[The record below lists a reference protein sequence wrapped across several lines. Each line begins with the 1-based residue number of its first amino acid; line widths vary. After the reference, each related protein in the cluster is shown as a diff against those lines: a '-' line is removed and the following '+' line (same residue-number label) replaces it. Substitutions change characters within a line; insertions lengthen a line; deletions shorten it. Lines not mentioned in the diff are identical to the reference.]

1 MPYDAQLGK
10 MPDRPSVGI
19 RTHGGE
25 VSLAEHA
32 CRCRLHGGRV
42 EGFVDLECPMSV
54 ERMPDSVH
62 SDPIAIDAPARLS
75 SRIEARRRGSK
86 GAHGQVGR
94 QRGVQP
100 SSQLRQSAAATRCS
114 CVAECRDLAGG
125 MHPGIGSPGETN
137 SRCLADQPVK
147 RLLQLPLNGP
157 SIRLDLGTGEGRSV
171 VLDHRSCASL
181 RVGGHRSCR
190 SSSVPVL
197 RRARSE
203 PSRPRHPDA
212 APASRCACIPTSG
225 RRTCRRARSGAS
237 PR

>member
-1 MPYDAQLGK
+1 MLRTMRRRKAFAVTRISRRSPCRTTRSSARCRTV
-10 MPDRPSVGI
+10 RPCASAPM
-19 RTHGGE
+19 RGE

-32 CRCRLHGGRV
+32 CRSRPHGGHV
-42 EGFVDLECPMSV
+42 EGFVDLERPMSV
-54 ERMPDSVH
+54 ERVPNSVH

-75 SRIEARRRGSK
+75 PRIEARRRGSK

-157 SIRLDLGTGEGRSV
+157 SIRLDLGAGEGRSV

-181 RVGGHRSCR
+181 RVGGHRSV
-190 SSSVPVL
+190 SVF
-197 RRARSE
+197 
-203 PSRPRHPDA
+203 
-212 APASRCACIPTSG
+212 
-225 RRTCRRARSGAS
+225 
-237 PR
+237 